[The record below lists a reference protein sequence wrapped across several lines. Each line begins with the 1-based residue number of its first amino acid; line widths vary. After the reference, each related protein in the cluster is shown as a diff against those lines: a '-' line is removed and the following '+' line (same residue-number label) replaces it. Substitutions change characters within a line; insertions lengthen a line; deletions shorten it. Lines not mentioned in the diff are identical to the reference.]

1 MEALILVLV
10 GALLLKMLLDHNLG
24 EKFMAKLDTL
34 NAALDNIDAATTEL
48 AAQLAELVVRVTADD
63 VTPEELQAAVE
74 KASALAAR
82 ISDASTSVAGI
93 EPTPVVVPDPVE
105 EIPADGEPVEE
116 VPGDGDAPV
125 VGDNGVAT
133 PGA

>member
-1 MEALILVLV
+1 MEALIGVLV
-10 GALLLKMLLDHNLG
+10 GALLLKMLLDHNQG
-24 EKFMAKLDTL
+24 EKYMAKLDTL

-48 AAQLAELVVRVTADD
+48 ASQLTQLVERVTADD
-63 VTPEELQAAVE
+63 ISPEEIQAAVE
-74 KASALAAR
+74 KASALATR

-105 EIPADGEPVEE
+105 EIPADGEVPAD

-125 VGDNGVAT
+125 VDNGVAQ